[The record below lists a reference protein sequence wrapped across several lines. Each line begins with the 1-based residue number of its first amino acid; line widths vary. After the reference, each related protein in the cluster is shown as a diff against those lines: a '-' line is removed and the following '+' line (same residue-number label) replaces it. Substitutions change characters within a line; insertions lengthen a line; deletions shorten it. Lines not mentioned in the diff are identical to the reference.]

1 MKSLLIYYSQTGS
14 TKKIARAIHRGMSQ
28 LEPQCQI
35 AKVKDVDPKD
45 LSKYDLIGLGSPIWM
60 GGLTPNVRIF
70 LEGIPKQNGQHI
82 FSFCTHGVLPE
93 LYFPSVVRKL
103 NFRGFTVIGTRDWY
117 GDYHHQLAPSP
128 YYTAGHPDDI
138 DLKEAEDFGKEMVE
152 NSRRITAGETELIPS
167 VPDPVLS
174 PQLLVLLDFYQSGH
188 NPHGQ
193 ISYDKD
199 KCVYPKCTLCMD
211 NCLMKYIDLSA
222 DPQKFGSEVHKCDMW
237 MGCTFC
243 ELICPTGAISGNWD
257 EIIARQAEEPA
268 GAIVGY
274 NLLEKRADDAVAEG
288 RLRMLVPRE
297 DIRWD
302 RPYIKVHSK
311 RPRLKLPKDE

>member
-1 MKSLLIYYSQTGS
+1 MKSVVIYYSQTGS
-14 TKKIARAIHRGMSQ
+14 TKKIAQAIHRGMSQ
-28 LEPQCQI
+28 LDENCRI

-45 LSKYDLIGLGSPIWM
+45 LGQYDLIGLGSPVWM
-60 GGLTPNVRIF
+60 GGTPNVRNF

-138 DLKEAEDFGKEMVE
+138 DLKEAEEFGREMVE
-152 NSRRITAGETELIPS
+152 NSRKISDGETALIPP

-188 NPHGQ
+188 NPHGRM
-193 ISYDKD
+193 SFDRE
-199 KCVYPKCTLCMD
+199 KCAYPKCTLCMD
-211 NCLMKYIDLSA
+211 NCLMNYIDLSA
-222 DPQKFGSEVHKCDMW
+222 DPQKFGSEDSW
-237 MGCTFC
+237 
-243 ELICPTGAISGNWD
+243 
-257 EIIARQAEEPA
+257 
-268 GAIVGY
+268 
-274 NLLEKRADDAVAEG
+274 
-288 RLRMLVPRE
+288 
-297 DIRWD
+297 
-302 RPYIKVHSK
+302 
-311 RPRLKLPKDE
+311 

>member
-1 MKSLLIYYSQTGS
+1 MKSIVIYYSQAGS
-14 TKKIARAIHRGMSQ
+14 TKKIAQAIHKGMSRV
-28 LEPQCQI
+28 EAQCEI

-60 GGLTPNVRIF
+60 GGPTPNVRMFI
-70 LEGIPKQNGQHI
+70 ESVPKQRGQHI
-82 FSFCTHGVLPE
+82 FSFNTHGVLPE
-93 LYFPSVVRKL
+93 LYFPSMVRKL
-103 NFRGFTVIGTRDWY
+103 ILKGFIVIGTRDWF
-117 GDYHHQLAPSP
+117 GDYHYQLAPSP

-138 DLKEAEDFGKEMVE
+138 DLKEAKDFGREMVE
-152 NSRRITAGETELIPS
+152 NSRRISAGETALIPP

-193 ISYDKD
+193 IKYDPK
-199 KCVYPKCTLCMD
+199 KCAYPKCTLCMD
-211 NCLMKYIDLSA
+211 HCLMNYIDLSA
-222 DPQKFGSEVHKCDMW
+222 DPPKFGSEGDRCDMW

-243 ELICPTGAISGNWD
+243 ELICPTGAITGNWD

-274 NLLEKRADDAVAEG
+274 NLLEKKADDAVVEG
-288 RLRMLVPRE
+288 RLRILVSKE

-302 RPYIKVHSK
+302 RPCIKVHSK